1 MNFQLTLLQD
11 ILFQSDKIYSV
22 LAVVLVVFGAVLFMM
37 IRQDRKI
44 SRMEAEMNEK
54 DTSHS

>member
-44 SRMEAEMNEK
+44 SRMEAEMNKK